1 MPCSTSECDCRS
13 AYGSART
20 SCTRSA
26 RLLYPQL
33 EGVEYEYRWAGR
45 IAIKP
50 IPLHALQRG
59 YINAG
64 VAWYGLLD
72 ALS

>member
-1 MPCSTSECDCRS
+1 MDRHELHAPE
-13 AYGSART
+13 ARDWAHLE
-20 SCTRSA
+20 RAA

-64 VAWYGLLD
+64 VAWYGLRD